1 MRPFYLALT
10 GVAMLLAGA
19 TLILASF
26 SFVEKP
32 SFFWE
37 THVLLT
43 FGTGLI
49 FYYVYNTDQT
59 TFTNF
64 YLFTLVLKLLAY
76 AVYCLIMIVM
86 DPTGATANVV
96 FFMILY
102 LVYTIIEVIFLYPR
116 ITR

>member
-1 MRPFYLALT
+1 MRPFYAVLT
-10 GVAMLLAGA
+10 GVAILLAGA
-19 TLILASF
+19 ILVLANLSF
-26 SFVEKP
+26 IDKP

-37 THVLLT
+37 TLVLLT

-76 AVYCLIMIVM
+76 VVYCLIMIVM
-86 DPTGATANVV
+86 DPPGATANVV
-96 FFMILY
+96 LFMIIY
-102 LVYTIIEVIFLYPR
+102 LVYTIIEIIFLYPR